1 MKLSIIIPVYNSEN
15 ILGKLIKTIKSS
27 ISKKVSTF
35 ELLLVNDCSSDK
47 SWQKILELK
56 KRNNFIKAINLKYNY
71 GQHGAVFCGLKYSTG
86 DYIVCMDDDMQHD
99 PIYIPEMLITLKK
112 FEVCYV
118 KFKKR
123 KHGYLK
129 TLISKLN
136 NIISS
141 FLMNKSINIYTSSY
155 KCFKKKIAQKIVKNK
170 EKNFFLDYLIFKY
183 SNKITYINISHK
195 KRFIGSTTYGLK
207 EMLSL
212 WSDMIFLI
220 DTKKLN
226 IRSLSI
232 KIIRLFF
239 EYFLSNYLGL
249 KEKKKIIIS
258 KKLF

>member
-15 ILGKLIKTIKSS
+15 ILGKLLKTIKNS
-27 ISKKVSTF
+27 ISKKFYPF
-35 ELLLVNDCSSDK
+35 ELLLINDCSTDK
-47 SWQKILELK
+47 SWQKIVELK
-56 KRNNFIKAINLKYNY
+56 KKYNFIKGINLKHNY

-86 DYIVCMDDDMQHD
+86 DYVVCMDDDMQHD
-99 PIYIPEMLITLKK
+99 PIYIPEMLKVLKI

-118 KFKKR
+118 KFTKR

-155 KCFKKKIAQKIVKNK
+155 KCFKKRIAQKIVKNN
-170 EKNFFLDYLIFKY
+170 EKFFFLDYWIFKY
-183 SNKITYINISHK
+183 SNKISYINISHK
-195 KRFIGSTTYGLK
+195 KRYSGSTTYGLR

-220 DTKKLN
+220 ETKKLN
-226 IRSLSI
+226 IRTLSI

-239 EYFLSNYLGL
+239 KYFLSDYLGL
-249 KEKKKIIIS
+249 KKKKNIIIA

>member
-1 MKLSIIIPVYNSEN
+1 
-15 ILGKLIKTIKSS
+15 
-27 ISKKVSTF
+27 
-35 ELLLVNDCSSDK
+35 
-47 SWQKILELK
+47 
-56 KRNNFIKAINLKYNY
+56 
-71 GQHGAVFCGLKYSTG
+71 
-86 DYIVCMDDDMQHD
+86 MQHD

-170 EKNFFLDYLIFKY
+170 EKNFFLDYWIFKY